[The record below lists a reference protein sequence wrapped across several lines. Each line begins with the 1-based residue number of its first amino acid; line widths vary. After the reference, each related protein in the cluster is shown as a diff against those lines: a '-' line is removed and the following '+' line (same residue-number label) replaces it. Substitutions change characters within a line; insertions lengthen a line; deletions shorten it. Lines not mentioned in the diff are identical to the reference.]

1 MEIDSVF
8 LEIGES
14 GRQQVKYGVML
25 CLLKMYHPLH
35 ILQYTFVAR
44 QTEFRCDVGDLKW
57 GGVSLNNSCVESRA
71 ASCDTIQYS
80 EDTIISEWD
89 LVCDQNWWSKST
101 MSALM
106 FGFLL
111 GSLFLGILADRIG
124 RKRNM
129 MMCFVGML
137 IINTVSATTSKFSV
151 YLFSRFVVGVF
162 LAGNILSLMVLL
174 TELVGPAYRGLYSLA
189 LTGSFSTGIALLSLL
204 ASHWPHSWRGLTHMV
219 TLLGL
224 PFLLLQCWMVESPR
238 WLLSVNRAEE
248 AEAVLRRIARGNG
261 VTGKL
266 EISLRTPSKKTRDM
280 SDSVTQLFTP
290 RLLGVSLILCWCW
303 FVVGGCY
310 YGLTLAAGHMGT
322 DVYTGTALS
331 GLVELPSVL
340 FIYYAIECHGRRAG
354 VAGFLS
360 LAGIFCLGIRLLSGG
375 VATVLALLGK
385 LCISGAFTVVYII
398 SSEVFATSIRNSA
411 LGIVSAIARVGAMVA
426 PFIVMLGETSPGLQ
440 FSIFGLFCVTAGLL
454 GCGLPETRNKPLPET
469 VREMLVDK
477 EKKIET
483 LLV

>member
-1 MEIDSVF
+1 MF

-14 GRQQVKYGVML
+14 GWQQIKYGAML

-35 ILQYTFVAR
+35 TLQYTFVAR
-44 QTEFRCDVGDLKW
+44 QTGFQCHVGD
-57 GGVSLNNSCVESRA
+57 GQSGVSVNSSCVEGIR
-71 ASCDTIQYS
+71 ASCASIEYT

-89 LVCDQNWWSKST
+89 LVCDQNWWSKAT

-111 GSLFLGILADRIG
+111 GSLFLGMLADKIG

-129 MMCFVGML
+129 MMCFIGML
-137 IINTVSATTSKFSV
+137 VFNTVSATTTEFSV
-151 YLFSRFVVGVF
+151 YLLSRFVVGIF

-174 TELVGPAYRGLYSLA
+174 TELVGPAYRGIYSLA
-189 LTGSFSTGIALLSLL
+189 LTLFFSSGIALLSLL

-224 PFLLLQCWMVESPR
+224 PFLVLQWWMVESPR
-238 WLLSVNRAEE
+238 WLLSVNRTEE
-248 AEAVLRRIARGNG
+248 AEVVLRKIARGNG

-266 EISLRTPSKKTRDM
+266 DITLRAPPGHKT
-280 SDSVTQLFTP
+280 SPGNIGDSVTMLFTSP
-290 RLLGVSLILCWCW
+290 RLLGVTLILCFCW
-303 FVVGGCY
+303 FVVGGSY

-331 GLVELPSVL
+331 GLVEIPSVI

-354 VAGFLS
+354 VVGFLTLS
-360 LAGIFCLGIRLLSGG
+360 GLFCLGIRFMPSLT
-375 VATVLALLGK
+375 AVLALLGK
-385 LCISGAFTVVYII
+385 LCIAGAFTVVYII
-398 SSEVFATSIRNSA
+398 SGEVFATSIRNSA
-411 LGIVSAIARVGAMVA
+411 LGVVSAIARVGAIVA

-440 FSIFGLFCVTAGLL
+440 FFIFGLFCVLGGLL
-454 GCGLPETRNKPLPET
+454 GFGLPETRNKPLPES

-483 LLV
+483 LHV

>member
-14 GRQQVKYGVML
+14 GRQQIKYGAML

-35 ILQYTFVAR
+35 TLQYTFVAR
-44 QTEFRCDVGDLKW
+44 QTEFRCQVGQA
-57 GGVSLNNSCVESRA
+57 GVSVNSSCVETRA
-71 ASCDTIQYS
+71 SSCASIEYT
-80 EDTIISEWD
+80 EDTIISEWG
-89 LVCDQNWWSKST
+89 LVCDQNWWSKAT

-111 GSLFLGILADRIG
+111 GSLFLGMLADKIG
-124 RKRNM
+124 RKKNM
-129 MMCFVGML
+129 MMCFIGML
-137 IINTVSATTSKFSV
+137 VFNTVSATTTEFSV
-151 YLFSRFVVGVF
+151 YLLSRFVVGIF

-189 LTGSFSTGIALLSLL
+189 LTIFFSSGIALLSLL
-204 ASHWPHSWRGLTHMV
+204 ASYWPHSWRGMTHMI

-224 PFLLLQCWMVESPR
+224 PFLLLQWWMVESPR
-238 WLLSVNRAEE
+238 WLLSVNRPEE
-248 AEAVLRRIARGNG
+248 AEVVLRQIARGNG

-266 EISLRTPSKKTRDM
+266 DITLRTPGHKTRDNTG
-280 SDSVTQLFTP
+280 DSVTMLFTRP
-290 RLLGVSLILCWCW
+290 RLLGVTLILCFCW

-331 GLVELPSVL
+331 GLVEIPSVL

-354 VAGFLS
+354 VVSFLTLS
-360 LAGIFCLGIRLLSGG
+360 GLFCLGIRFLSHS
-375 VATVLALLGK
+375 VTAVLALLGK
-385 LCISGAFTVVYII
+385 LCIAGAFTVVYIV
-398 SSEVFATSIRNSA
+398 SGEVFATSIRNSA
-411 LGIVSAIARVGAMVA
+411 LGVVSAIARVGAMVA
-426 PFIVMLGETSPGLQ
+426 PFIVGLGETSPGLQ
-440 FSIFGLFCVTAGLL
+440 FFIFGLFCVVGGVL
-454 GCGLPETRNKPLPET
+454 GCGLPETRNKPLPES

-483 LLV
+483 LHI